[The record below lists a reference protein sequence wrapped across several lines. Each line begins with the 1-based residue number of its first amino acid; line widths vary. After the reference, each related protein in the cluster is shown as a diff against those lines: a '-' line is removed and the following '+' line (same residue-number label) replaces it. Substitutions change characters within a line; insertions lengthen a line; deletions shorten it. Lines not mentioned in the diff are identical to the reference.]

1 MMPALLRHTR
11 GSGQRTAPRVPV
23 PLRPFFAA
31 AALLFLM
38 ADNGIGR
45 DEFLCEAAVAH
56 LGNCCPSFPAQ
67 SLYCVHSGC
76 DGKVVPDIDEDRA
89 QCLRHKSCE
98 ELQALGACDPSRWEL
113 VPSCV
118 TPCSPKVPSC
128 Y

>member
-1 MMPALLRHTR
+1 MRRLPALWR
-11 GSGQRTAPRVPV
+11 
-23 PLRPFFAA
+23 PLVAA

-45 DEFLCEAAVAH
+45 DEFLCEAAVAY
-56 LGNCCPSFPAQ
+56 LASCCPDFPAR

-76 DGKVVPDIDEDRA
+76 DGKVVPDLDEDRA
-89 QCLRHKSCE
+89 QCLRHKSCQ
-98 ELQALGACDPSRWEL
+98 ELQELGACDPSRWES

-118 TPCSPKVPSC
+118 APCSPKVPSC